1 MKLRKRKLK
10 WVVIKV
16 FNRVIWIKREEITD
30 AQYMGVLQR
39 DGQTIKLYKIFLSDG
54 SVIPQCELE
63 SDEIYE
69 ELIKKDLT
77 KDK

>member
-1 MKLRKRKLK
+1 MRKRKLK

-30 AQYMGVLQR
+30 VQYTGVLQR
-39 DGQTIKLYKIFLSDG
+39 DGQTIKLYKVFLSDG

>member
-30 AQYMGVLQR
+30 AQYMSALQR

>member
-1 MKLRKRKLK
+1 MRKRKLK
-10 WVVIKV
+10 WVEIKV
-16 FNRVIWIKREEITD
+16 FNKVIWIKREEITD
-30 AQYMGVLQR
+30 VQYMGVLQR
-39 DGQTIKLYKIFLSDG
+39 DGQTIKLYKVFLSDG

>member
-39 DGQTIKLYKIFLSDG
+39 DGQTIKLYKVFLSDG

>member
-10 WVVIKV
+10 WVEIKV

-30 AQYMGVLQR
+30 VQYMGVLQR
-39 DGQTIKLYKIFLSDG
+39 DGQTIKLYKVFLSDG

-77 KDK
+77 KNK

>member
-1 MKLRKRKLK
+1 MRKRKLK

-39 DGQTIKLYKIFLSDG
+39 DGQTIKLYKVFLSDG
-54 SVIPQCELE
+54 SAIPQCELE

>member
-16 FNRVIWIKREEITD
+16 FNKVIWIKREEITD
-30 AQYMGVLQR
+30 AQYMGALQR
-39 DGQTIKLYKIFLSDG
+39 DGQTIKLYKVFLSDG

>member
-1 MKLRKRKLK
+1 MRKRKLK

-16 FNRVIWIKREEITD
+16 FNKVIWIKREEITD
-30 AQYMGVLQR
+30 AQYMGALQR
-39 DGQTIKLYKIFLSDG
+39 NGQTIKLYKVFLSDG

>member
-1 MKLRKRKLK
+1 MRKRKLK
-10 WVVIKV
+10 WVEIKV

-30 AQYMGVLQR
+30 VQYMGVLQR
-39 DGQTIKLYKIFLSDG
+39 DGQTIKLYKVFLSDG

>member
-1 MKLRKRKLK
+1 MRKRKLK
-10 WVVIKV
+10 WVEIKV

-30 AQYMGVLQR
+30 VQYMGVLQR
-39 DGQTIKLYKIFLSDG
+39 DGQTIKLYKVFLSDG

-69 ELIKKDLT
+69 ELTKKDLT

>member
-16 FNRVIWIKREEITD
+16 FNKVIWIKREEITD
-30 AQYMGVLQR
+30 AQYMGALQR
-39 DGQTIKLYKIFLSDG
+39 NGQTIKLYKVFLSDG

>member
-1 MKLRKRKLK
+1 MRKRKLK

-30 AQYMGVLQR
+30 AQYMGALQR
-39 DGQTIKLYKIFLSDG
+39 DGQTIKLYKVFLSDG

>member
-1 MKLRKRKLK
+1 MRKRKLK
-10 WVVIKV
+10 WVEIKV

-30 AQYMGVLQR
+30 VQYMGVLQR
-39 DGQTIKLYKIFLSDG
+39 DGQTIKLYKVFLSDG
-54 SVIPQCELE
+54 SVIPQCELK

>member
-30 AQYMGVLQR
+30 AQYMGDLKK
-39 DGQTIKLYKIFLSDG
+39 DGQIIKLYKLYLNDG

-63 SDEIYE
+63 NEKIYE

>member
-1 MKLRKRKLK
+1 MRKRKLK
-10 WVVIKV
+10 WVTIKV

-30 AQYMGVLQR
+30 VQYTGTLQR
-39 DGQTIKLYKIFLSDG
+39 DGQTIKLYKVFLSDG

>member
-1 MKLRKRKLK
+1 MRKRKLK
-10 WVVIKV
+10 WVTIKV

-30 AQYMGVLQR
+30 VQYTGVLQR
-39 DGQTIKLYKIFLSDG
+39 DGQTIKLYKVFLSDG

>member
-1 MKLRKRKLK
+1 MRKRKLK
-10 WVVIKV
+10 WVEIKV

-30 AQYMGVLQR
+30 VQYMGVLQR
-39 DGQTIKLYKIFLSDG
+39 DGQTIKLYKVFLSDG
-54 SVIPQCELE
+54 SVIPQCELG

>member
-1 MKLRKRKLK
+1 MRKRKLK

-30 AQYMGVLQR
+30 AQYMGVSQR
-39 DGQTIKLYKIFLSDG
+39 DGKTIKLYKVFLSDG

>member
-30 AQYMGVLQR
+30 AQYMGALQR

>member
-1 MKLRKRKLK
+1 MRKRKLK
-10 WVVIKV
+10 WVTIKV

-30 AQYMGVLQR
+30 VQYTGVLQR
-39 DGQTIKLYKIFLSDG
+39 GGQTIKLYKVFLSDG

>member
-1 MKLRKRKLK
+1 MRKRKLK
-10 WVVIKV
+10 WVEIKV

-30 AQYMGVLQR
+30 VQYMGVLQR
-39 DGQTIKLYKIFLSDG
+39 DGQTIKLYKVFLSDG
-54 SVIPQCELE
+54 SVIPRCELE

>member
-1 MKLRKRKLK
+1 MRKRKLK

-30 AQYMGVLQR
+30 AQYMGALQR

>member
-1 MKLRKRKLK
+1 MGRRKLK

-16 FNRVIWIKREEITD
+16 FDRVIWMKREEITD

-39 DGQTIKLYKIFLSDG
+39 DGQTIKLYKLFLSDG

-63 SDEIYE
+63 SDKIYE

>member
-1 MKLRKRKLK
+1 MRKRKLK

-39 DGQTIKLYKIFLSDG
+39 DGQTIKLYKVFLSDG

>member
-1 MKLRKRKLK
+1 MRKRKLK

-30 AQYMGVLQR
+30 AQYIGVLQR
-39 DGQTIKLYKIFLSDG
+39 DGQTIKLYKVFLSDG

>member
-1 MKLRKRKLK
+1 MRKRKLK
-10 WVVIKV
+10 WVEIKV

-30 AQYMGVLQR
+30 VQYMGVLQR
-39 DGQTIKLYKIFLSDG
+39 DGQTIKLYKVFLSDG
-54 SVIPQCELE
+54 SVINQCELE

-69 ELIKKDLT
+69 ELIKKDLA

>member
-1 MKLRKRKLK
+1 MGKRKLK

-16 FNRVIWIKREEITD
+16 FNRVIWMKREEITD

-39 DGQTIKLYKIFLSDG
+39 DGQTIKLYKLFLSDG

-63 SDEIYE
+63 SDKIYE

>member
-1 MKLRKRKLK
+1 MRKRKLK

-30 AQYMGVLQR
+30 AQYMGALQR
-39 DGQTIKLYKIFLSDG
+39 DGQTIKLYKVFLSDG
-54 SVIPQCELE
+54 SVISQCELE

>member
-1 MKLRKRKLK
+1 MRKRKLK
-10 WVVIKV
+10 WVTIKV

-30 AQYMGVLQR
+30 VQYTGALQR
-39 DGQTIKLYKIFLSDG
+39 DGQTIKLYKVFLSDG

>member
-10 WVVIKV
+10 WVEIKV

-30 AQYMGVLQR
+30 VQYMGVLQR
-39 DGQTIKLYKIFLSDG
+39 DGQTIKLYKVFLSDG

>member
-1 MKLRKRKLK
+1 MRKRKLK
-10 WVVIKV
+10 WVAIKV

-30 AQYMGVLQR
+30 VQYMGVLQR
-39 DGQTIKLYKIFLSDG
+39 DGQTIKLYKVFLSDG